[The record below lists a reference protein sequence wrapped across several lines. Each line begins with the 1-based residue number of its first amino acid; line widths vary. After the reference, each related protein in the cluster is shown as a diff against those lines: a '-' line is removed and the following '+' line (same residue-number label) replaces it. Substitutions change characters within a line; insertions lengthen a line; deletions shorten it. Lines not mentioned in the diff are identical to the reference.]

1 MEIRSY
7 RRVFDLERRIYRI
20 DQLRLNPGGVPVR
33 GIVYS
38 LVAIAAA
45 LICGR
50 LPIIGMLLEPVP
62 WFLRD
67 LVGPAGLGSL
77 LAVLR
82 LDGRSFDRSLHALL
96 RCALGPR
103 RVSVRARGARDV
115 GSRWQPPALLMLPNG
130 SEHRLRRLRF
140 DGPGAA
146 HVIARHRCGAPCTYL
161 PKRFRRGARVVLAV
175 PRRVDEGASGRVIV
189 LDRGARLRI
198 R

>member
-20 DQLRLNPGGVPVR
+20 DQVRLNPGGVPVR

-38 LVAIAAA
+38 LAAIAAS
-45 LICGR
+45 LICDR
-50 LPIIGMLLEPVP
+50 LPVIGTLLAPVP

-67 LVGPAGLGSL
+67 LVVPAAIGSL

-82 LDGRSFDRSLHALL
+82 IDGRSFDRSLHALL
-96 RCALGPR
+96 RCGLGPR
-103 RVSVRARGARDV
+103 SVCVRAGAARDPA
-115 GSRWQPPALLMLPNG
+115 SRWHPPALLMLPDG

-146 HVIARHRCGAPCTYL
+146 HVITRHRCEERRGYL
-161 PKRFRRGARVVLAV
+161 PRRFRRHARVVVVAAT
-175 PRRVDEGASGRVIV
+175 RAGEGASGSVIV
-189 LDRGARLRI
+189 LDRGSCL
-198 R
+198 

>member
-20 DQLRLNPGGVPVR
+20 DQVRLNPGGVPVR
-33 GIVYS
+33 GIVYA
-38 LVAIAAA
+38 LVAIAATV
-45 LICGR
+45 ICSR
-50 LPIIGMLLEPVP
+50 LPVIGMLLEPVP

-67 LVGPAGLGSL
+67 LVVPAAVGSL

-82 LDGRSFDRSLHALL
+82 IDGRSFDRSLHALS

-103 RVSVRARGARDV
+103 RVSVRACGARDV
-115 GSRWQPPALLMLPNG
+115 ASRWHPPALLMLPNG

-146 HVIARHRCGAPCTYL
+146 HVITRHRCEAQRARL
-161 PKRFRRGARVVLAV
+161 PKRLRSGARVALVA
-175 PRRVDEGASGRVIV
+175 PTRVEEGARGSVII
-189 LDRGARLRI
+189 LDRGARLRV

>member
-20 DQLRLNPGGVPVR
+20 DNVRLNPGGVPVR

-38 LVAIAAA
+38 LGAIAAS
-45 LICGR
+45 LICDRVPLVGV
-50 LPIIGMLLEPVP
+50 LLAPVP

-67 LVGPAGLGSL
+67 LAVPVVAGSL
-77 LAVLR
+77 LAMLR
-82 LDGRSFDRSLHALL
+82 VDGRSFDRSLHALL
-96 RCALGPR
+96 RCTLARRSVCVRTCGPR
-103 RVSVRARGARDV
+103 DVS
-115 GSRWQPPALLMLPNG
+115 SRWDPPALLMLPDG

-146 HVIARHRCGAPCTYL
+146 HVIARHRREERRGYL
-161 PKRFRRGARVVLAV
+161 PPRLRQRAHTVLVAPARAE
-175 PRRVDEGASGRVIV
+175 EGVSSSVIV
-189 LDRGARLRI
+189 LDRGSRWRV